1 MADAVPAIVSKELFN
16 KAQER
21 LKDSKN
27 KIRNH
32 NGKNFYPMNGKV
44 FCKKC
49 GNKLSGQVQY
59 SKTNKNNEPVK
70 QYKFS
75 CKCPAVKTV
84 NEKYLD
90 DMVIYGLRECIFSS
104 ANIEEIL
111 QRLNEYSQAQNKE
124 IDLQISLLNSEK
136 AELEKRRKNL
146 MDIVSKGE
154 YIQSIVDEIRDK
166 DEQIEKIYNR
176 IREYE
181 ASKKVFTKG
190 DLDFIR
196 NKFTSYVREERN
208 EDTLAFL
215 NDVVDRIEID
225 DTISVKLKKNI
236 SVDRDTKKIFG

>member
-1 MADAVPAIVSKELFN
+1 
-16 KAQER
+16 
-21 LKDSKN
+21 
-27 KIRNH
+27 
-32 NGKNFYPMNGKV
+32 
-44 FCKKC
+44 
-49 GNKLSGQVQY
+49 
-59 SKTNKNNEPVK
+59 
-70 QYKFS
+70 
-75 CKCPAVKTV
+75 
-84 NEKYLD
+84 
-90 DMVIYGLRECIFSS
+90 MVIYGLRECIFSS

-136 AELEKRRKNL
+136 AGLEKRRKNL

-166 DEQIEKIYNR
+166 DEQIEKINNR

-181 ASKKVFTKG
+181 ASKKVFTKD

-196 NKFTSYVREERN
+196 SKFTSYVREERN

-236 SVDRDTKKIFG
+236 SVDRDTKKVFG

>member
-1 MADAVPAIVSKELFN
+1 
-16 KAQER
+16 
-21 LKDSKN
+21 
-27 KIRNH
+27 
-32 NGKNFYPMNGKV
+32 
-44 FCKKC
+44 
-49 GNKLSGQVQY
+49 
-59 SKTNKNNEPVK
+59 
-70 QYKFS
+70 
-75 CKCPAVKTV
+75 
-84 NEKYLD
+84 
-90 DMVIYGLRECIFSS
+90 MVIYGLRECIFSS

-146 MDIVSKGE
+146 MVIVSRGE

-166 DEQIEKIYNR
+166 DEQTLKINNR

-181 ASKKVFTKG
+181 ASKKVFTKE

-196 NKFTSYVREERN
+196 SKFTSYVREERN